1 VGFLSNFDVHESTV
15 VPDLVFLY
23 YTADLDYPV
32 LSGTSSSV
40 GSSSNL
46 VDYGPATGGRIL
58 MLRRRGGG
66 RRLINSCGL
75 GSNGCASNLSCCN
88 NVGCVNTTSD
98 SQHCGACNR
107 PCAWDKVCCNGV
119 CTNIWSADASN
130 CGACGKWCGWKGAT
144 CLYGI
149 CNYNSA

>member
-1 VGFLSNFDVHESTV
+1 MYMTLYV
-15 VPDLVFLY
+15 VPNLVFLY

-32 LSGTSSSV
+32 LSGTSSLV
-40 GSSSNL
+40 RSSLNL

-58 MLRRRGGG
+58 MRRGGG
-66 RRLINSCGL
+66 RRLINSCWL
-75 GSNGCASNLSCCN
+75 GNNGCASNLSCCN

-98 SQHCGACNR
+98 SMHCGACNR

-144 CLYGI
+144 CHYGI